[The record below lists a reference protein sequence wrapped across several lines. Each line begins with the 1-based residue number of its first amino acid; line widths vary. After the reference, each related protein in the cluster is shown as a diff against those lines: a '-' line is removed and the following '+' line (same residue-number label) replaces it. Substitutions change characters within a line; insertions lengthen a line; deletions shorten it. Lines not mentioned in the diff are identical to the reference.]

1 MGFGGL
7 LQFAVK
13 YFVGV
18 LAWPVIALGY
28 PLCASIKAI
37 ETDSV
42 SDTQKL
48 NTYWVV
54 LSLILLLEHAFANL
68 LEWLV
73 LWPYIRI
80 MIVCWLVIPYFDGA
94 FYIYKHLIRPCL
106 SVEPQIVINWFN
118 ERKESSYVKDDILTE
133 IERYVKE
140 NGPEALEKILA
151 SKYGS
156 RKPNLDVQGI
166 ESVSSTENKV
176 VEKSVSTGPNHD
188 LQEIELVSS
197 IENKVVEKLNSGR
210 PNVTQ
215 KNIKPA
221 EVLEKKE
228 VRAAEQLNSGSPN
241 VTQKNIKPVEVLEK
255 KEVRAAEQLNSGSP
269 NVTQKTI
276 KPVEVLEKKEVRA
289 AEQVSRV
296 EPNLPQVEKK
306 NFAAPE
312 IKMMIPEVVVA
323 AHGELP
329 KTPAPPDLE
338 VQKWTCEIC
347 QVTTT
352 CENNLKSH
360 YNGKKHKA
368 KIHSEP
374 KTTSS
379 NGIKQK
385 VNVKLE
391 ENVYGHEPKKPNKV
405 EVQGQP
411 QSIHA
416 SAVRK
421 SETKV
426 EPAKK
431 VATSS
436 GGTKQKVNVKLEDKV
451 LGHQP
456 KKPNKGSNLGVKS
469 SSLWCSVCNVSC
481 TSEIDMASHL
491 GGRKH
496 LCLISGGTWI

>member
-1 MGFGGL
+1 MGFVGL
-7 LQFAVK
+7 LQFALK

-54 LSLILLLEHAFANL
+54 FSLILLLEHAFAKL

-80 MIVCWLVIPYFDGA
+80 MIVCWLVVPYFDGA

-106 SVEPQIVINWFN
+106 SVGPQIVINWFS
-118 ERKESSYVKDDILTE
+118 ERKESSHVKDDILTE

-156 RKPNLDVQGI
+156 RKPDPDVQ
-166 ESVSSTENKV
+166 ET
-176 VEKSVSTGPNHD
+176 KS
-188 LQEIELVSS
+188 ISS
-197 IENKVVEKLNSGR
+197 IENKVVEKSGSTK
-210 PNVTQ
+210 PNLDVQ
-215 KNIKPA
+215 EIELVSSVENKM
-221 EVLEKKE
+221 VEK
-228 VRAAEQLNSGSPN
+228 LNSGSSN

-255 KEVRAAEQLNSGSP
+255 KEVRTAEQM
-269 NVTQKTI
+269 V
-276 KPVEVLEKKEVRA
+276 
-289 AEQVSRV
+289 
-296 EPNLPQVEKK
+296 
-306 NFAAPE
+306 
-312 IKMMIPEVVVA
+312 PEVVVA

-329 KTPAPPDLE
+329 TTPAPPDPE

-352 CENNLKSH
+352 NEKTLIRH

-368 KIHSEP
+368 KTHSEP

-391 ENVYGHEPKKPNKV
+391 EYVYGHEPKKPNNV

-416 SAVRK
+416 SAARK
-421 SETKV
+421 SETKE

-436 GGTKQKVNVKLEDKV
+436 SGTKQKVNVKHEYTV
-451 LGHQP
+451 LGHQEATQGLKVP
-456 KKPNKGSNLGVKS
+456 HCGAVF
-469 SSLWCSVCNVSC
+469 V
-481 TSEIDMASHL
+481 I
-491 GGRKH
+491 
-496 LCLISGGTWI
+496 

>member
-1 MGFGGL
+1 MSGGL

-18 LAWPVIALGY
+18 LAWPVIALVY
-28 PLCASIKAI
+28 PLCVSIKAI

-48 NTYWVV
+48 NTYWAVF
-54 LSLILLLEHAFANL
+54 SLIFLLEHAFAKL

-106 SVEPQIVINWFN
+106 SVGPRIVINWFS

-151 SKYGS
+151 SKSGS
-156 RKPNLDVQGI
+156 RKLNL
-166 ESVSSTENKV
+166 
-176 VEKSVSTGPNHD
+176 D
-188 LQEIELVSS
+188 LQEIESVSS
-197 IENKVVEKLNSGR
+197 IENKVVEKSGSTKPNLDVQEIELVLSVENKMVEKLNSGS

-228 VRAAEQLNSGSPN
+228 VRAAEQLNFGSLN
-241 VTQKNIKPVEVLEK
+241 VTQKNIKPVEV
-255 KEVRAAEQLNSGSP
+255 R
-269 NVTQKTI
+269 
-276 KPVEVLEKKEVRA
+276 EKKEVRA
-289 AEQVSRV
+289 AEQVSRA
-296 EPNLPQVEKK
+296 EPNLTQVEKR

-312 IKMMIPEVVVA
+312 IEKMVPEVVVTA
-323 AHGELP
+323 YGELP
-329 KTPAPPDLE
+329 KTPAHPDLE
-338 VQKWTCEIC
+338 VQKWTCKIC
-347 QVTTT
+347 EVTSTSEST
-352 CENNLKSH
+352 FKCH
-360 YNGKKHKA
+360 CNGKEHKA
-368 KIHSEP
+368 KACSEP

-391 ENVYGHEPKKPNKV
+391 ENVYGHQSKKPNKV

-416 SAVRK
+416 SAARE
-421 SETKV
+421 SETKE

-431 VATSS
+431 TTGRS
-436 GGTKQKVNVKLEDKV
+436 GTRQKVNVKPEDKV
-451 LGHQP
+451 RGYQP

-469 SSLWCSVCNVSC
+469 SSLWCSVCNIRC
-481 TSEIDMASHL
+481 CSEIDMASHL
-491 GGRKH
+491 RGRRH
-496 LCLISGGTWI
+496 LCLIAGGTWI